1 VNRDALFSHH
11 SLSESFL
18 QRIMSMY
25 TAAHYKNSPND
36 LQLLSDA
43 PAHELYVLL
52 GPAAA
57 SGGAGRLPD
66 VLCVVQVAFE
76 GRISRQTLG
85 DNMARGRSTAG
96 DLIPWS
102 LSMQF
107 GDDGFATLCGARVV
121 RIATHPDVQ
130 KMGYG
135 SRAMQL
141 LLKHFRGNMLDLD
154 ASDAS
159 DDDDEDTDDDEE
171 EDKDEIDEDED
182 EEDDD
187 SAVAA
192 AEDDGEGR
200 ESGSRSKSSKKK
212 LLREELR
219 PRSKLPPL
227 LVPLASR
234 RPPMLHW
241 CGVSF
246 GVTTPLLNYWLRLG
260 FELTYL
266 RQTKNEVTG
275 EHTAILLC
283 DLTSSSSSSSS
294 DGMLVDRARD
304 DGPRPVDG
312 WLEAF
317 VWDARRRLVSLLAFT
332 FRDFPTAMSLS
343 LLSSGGS
350 VSVDAKALTAAD
362 LGMFVTPHDLKRLD
376 MYARN
381 MVDYHLI
388 TDILPT
394 LARLY
399 FLGHLSNGSGGEGD
413 LSLSMVQKAIF
424 LGTGLHIRR
433 AQLAR
438 QPGACA
444 LQQSRAESQ
453 RPPEGPRRKRCG
465 VDHRGFREEE
475 GKHEPNRAHGGGHG
489 CHRFDAGR
497 GSRGGR
503 RAGPHEAAA
512 QVAGERRWQCARV
525 RGFGGGRRSARA
537 GRRPDGVFGAGHRR
551 RLGGGTPQQRGWERF
566 VRGRQNEAQ
575 GVLKPERWHGRGPCA
590 PRGAGGA
597 QRRAQPGQKEEAR
610 SHPRGWLQR
619 SRRQGRWRK
628 EEKEEQQEQEQ
639 EVVARVKQEN
649 LGFVFFGLIQ
659 IQIQC
664 RCPLYSNKPAW

>member
-1 VNRDALFSHH
+1 MNRDALFSHH

-187 SAVAA
+187 SAAAA

-424 LGTGLHIRR
+424 PGTGLQHRNVDSIS
-433 AQLAR
+433 AELSLPASQVLALFNKAVR
-438 QPGACA
+438 KVNAHLKA
-444 LQQSRAESQ
+444 LVERDAESTIV
-453 RPPEGPRRKRCG
+453 GSAKKRG
-465 VDHRGFREEE
+465 NMSRIAHTAAGMAATASTLDEDLEE
-475 GKHEPNRAHGGGHG
+475 GAGQALTKLQRKSPGSAAGSAPVSAASAAAAALLAQDEDLMEYSVQGTDEDWEAALRSSGGGSVSSVAVKTK
-489 CHRFDAGR
+489 RKESS
-497 GSRGGR
+497 SRSGGTDVDR
-503 RAGPHEAAA
+503 VLLEAQEERKEELNQGKKKKRA
-512 QVAGERRWQCARV
+512 RI
-525 RGFGGGRRSARA
+525 
-537 GRRPDGVFGAGHRR
+537 
-551 RLGGGTPQQRGWERF
+551 LGGGF
-566 VRGRQNEAQ
+566 NEADDK
-575 GVLKPERWHGRGPCA
+575 GD
-590 PRGAGGA
+590 GA
-597 QRRAQPGQKEEAR
+597 KKKKK
-610 SHPRGWLQR
+610 S
-619 SRRQGRWRK
+619 SK
-628 EEKEEQQEQEQ
+628 SKS
-639 EVVARVKQEN
+639 K
-649 LGFVFFGLIQ
+649 
-659 IQIQC
+659 
-664 RCPLYSNKPAW
+664 K